1 MGFPKLDIDH
11 IYINGLTKTI
21 QSSTF
26 RAILALHYIMWRV
39 LNYFD
44 VVDT

>member
-1 MGFPKLDIDH
+1 MLDFITFISVDSQ
-11 IYINGLTKTI
+11 KTI

-26 RAILALHYIMWRV
+26 RAILALHYIMWSV
-39 LNYFD
+39 INYYD